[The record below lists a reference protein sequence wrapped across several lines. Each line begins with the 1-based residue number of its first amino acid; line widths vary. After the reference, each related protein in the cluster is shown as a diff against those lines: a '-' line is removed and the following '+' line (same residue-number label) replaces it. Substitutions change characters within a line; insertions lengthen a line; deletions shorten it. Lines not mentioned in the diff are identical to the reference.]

1 MITVIVLYNEGNR
14 IDNGDFILYGLL
26 SDLHQARSQ
35 PSTDIKLSAILQSG
49 VSKDNTRERK
59 IRIDPKHDIIS
70 FLDNKPDNEGL

>member
-1 MITVIVLYNEGNR
+1 MITVIVLYNDGNR

-49 VSKDNTRERK
+49 VSKDNAGGASMMGRTNKEDL
-59 IRIDPKHDIIS
+59 IRVP
-70 FLDNKPDNEGL
+70 L